1 MAHNKPSEP
10 QVPKQTRRL
19 SLKFLSAAVILVLLL
34 PLLLGRTALRDVV
47 LNALV
52 DGEGLS
58 VRSSAASLGY
68 LAPLSVTGLSVEA
81 NDQKTN
87 ISFQKIEAE
96 RSWLNMLFSRP
107 DLGTFRF
114 DKPYVDI
121 TIVTNAPDPNL
132 SPTLELSEGN
142 PLLPNL
148 TAKIFDATVIFRAM
162 PNEPPPINL
171 VGLDAQ
177 VQLVRK
183 GSSSVLILEPSLVFD
198 HQPLTPELCGQG
210 LQLIA
215 PLLADEVAAEGEFSL
230 RLTQCEIPLRNGQ
243 APQNKKAA
251 GMQVTGQLDLHK
263 AAVAMKNT
271 LASDL
276 IGSVLQ
282 LVGVDL
288 PHTLTVAQDVTVEFA
303 VIDGRVHH
311 SGLALLLPH
320 DDGSIEISSSGS
332 VGFDE
337 TLDLTVSIKLPDGIL
352 GTNPLLAT
360 LTREPLLLGVG
371 GTLQQPD
378 VSIKGRKGLMQ
389 SVGSLLES
397 AAKDADELGAE
408 DVGSVLSEL
417 FGEVLNI
424 AKERSEKTMDS
435 DFNSVP
441 RTEPPSSDTGG
452 TPFLTPLRRKTP

>member
-10 QVPKQTRRL
+10 QVPTQTRRL
-19 SLKFLSAAVILVLLL
+19 SLKFLATAVILVLLL

-58 VRSSAASLGY
+58 VRSSTASLGY

-81 NDQKTN
+81 NDQKTS
-87 ISFQKIEAE
+87 ISFQKIEAD

-121 TIVTNAPDPNL
+121 TIDTNAPDPKL
-132 SPTLELSEGN
+132 SPTVELSDGN

-148 TAKIFDATVIFRAM
+148 TAKIFDATVILRAM

-183 GSSSVLILEPSLVFD
+183 GSISVLILEPSLVFD

-230 RLTQCEIPLRNGQ
+230 RLMQCEIPLTNGQ
-243 APQNKKAA
+243 APQDKKAA

-263 AAVAMKNT
+263 ATVAMKNT

-276 IGSVLQ
+276 IGSVMQ

-288 PHTLTVAQDVTVEFA
+288 PDTLTVAQNVTVEFA

-332 VGFDE
+332 VGLDE

-352 GTNPLLAT
+352 GTNALLAT
-360 LTREPLLLGVG
+360 LTREPILLGVG
-371 GTLQQPD
+371 GTLKQPD

-397 AAKDADELGAE
+397 AAKDPDELGAE

-424 AKERSEKTMDS
+424 AKERSEKTTDS
-435 DFNSVP
+435 DDSSVP
-441 RTEPPSSDTGG
+441 RTEPQSSDTGG
-452 TPFLTPLRRKTP
+452 TPFLPPLRRKKP